1 MGGRD
6 QSERLVAISWNTWA
20 QSPGARRLV
29 SSALLWMHLAIRSMD
44 QTTYPELAGPK
55 DLPEAEALRDAA
67 RLPRPNAAANARAA
81 TPAE

>member
-1 MGGRD
+1 MAFGALNDLIGVWT
-6 QSERLVAISWNTWA
+6 SCFMLLFVISVVSLV
-20 QSPGARRLV
+20 
-29 SSALLWMHLAIRSMD
+29 WMHLAIRSMD